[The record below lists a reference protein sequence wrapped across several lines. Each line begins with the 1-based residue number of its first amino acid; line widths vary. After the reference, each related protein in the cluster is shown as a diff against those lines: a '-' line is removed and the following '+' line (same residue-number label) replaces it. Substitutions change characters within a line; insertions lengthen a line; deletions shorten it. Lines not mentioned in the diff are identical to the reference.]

1 MTLSIF
7 AARKAKQVRNKG
19 RSELQ
24 WFQDKTPI
32 RQDKSATFVFVAK
45 SAALLL
51 NVYRSLS
58 NIYVQL
64 IDDVAGVTL
73 ASASTTEKDFAQYGG
88 NVEAAKAVGKTLA
101 ERATAKGI
109 TECVFD
115 RGGYVYHGRV
125 AAVADGAREGGLKF

>member
-1 MTLSIF
+1 MVARQDANKARQKRHIRVRGKISGT
-7 AARKAKQVRNKG
+7 AARPR
-19 RSELQ
+19 
-24 WFQDKTPI
+24 
-32 RQDKSATFVFVAK
+32 
-45 SAALLL
+45 L

-101 ERATAKGI
+101 ERATARASPSAYLTVAVTCI
-109 TECVFD
+109 TVVWL
-115 RGGYVYHGRV
+115 RLQTALVR
-125 AAVADGAREGGLKF
+125 AD